1 MSQNLVLHSGLVF
14 HQYVVPYRCNGH
26 WHAVCQH
33 SFKGGAVPDGNGP
46 NPSSFPDFR
55 CVSTVRPQEIRR
67 NIIFP
72 RPSFITGLSR
82 LLPHAMFGLIIS
94 GRPVDATPQG
104 ITETQ
109 FAFRIPPAPHFSHI
123 VVFILPGT
131 QLPPD
136 TAATV
141 YVQIPPSQEFKLLGG
156 IGPGKESA
164 IFKVNGIKSGNDA
177 DRDAM
182 TDNDPSTAPS
192 GIPAGGDIVVGIS
205 IEPAAQV
212 EQQLLNLKSS
222 GSQPADGGPSTAMV
236 KMSSGPGVQ
245 VSTKV
250 LAQRIIG
257 NAFNFLAS
265 FGSDTVPLKAFQ
277 DWWLKFEKK
286 VELDPS
292 FLERE
297 QG

>member
-1 MSQNLVLHSGLVF
+1 
-14 HQYVVPYRCNGH
+14 
-26 WHAVCQH
+26 
-33 SFKGGAVPDGNGP
+33 
-46 NPSSFPDFR
+46 
-55 CVSTVRPQEIRR
+55 
-67 NIIFP
+67 
-72 RPSFITGLSR
+72 
-82 LLPHAMFGLIIS
+82 MFGLIIS
-94 GRPVDATPQG
+94 GRPVDAAPQA

-109 FAFRIPPAPHFSHI
+109 YAFRIPPNPAFHHI
-123 VVFILPGT
+123 VVFLLPGT

-141 YVQIPPSQEFKLLGG
+141 YVQIPPSQDFKLLGG

-164 IFKVNGIKSGNDA
+164 IFKVSGVQSSTGSAGDM
-177 DRDAM
+177 DAM
-182 TDNDPSTAPS
+182 TDDPAV
-192 GIPAGGDIVVGIS
+192 GPAGGAQAVGGELVVGIS

-212 EQQLLNLKSS
+212 EAQLANLKST
-222 GSQPADGGPSTAMV
+222 STAMV
-236 KMSSGPGVQ
+236 RSTPATASPVT
-245 VSTKV
+245 TKV

-265 FGSDTVPLKAFQ
+265 FGSDTVPLKAFEE
-277 DWWLKFEKK
+277 WWKKFEKK

>member
-1 MSQNLVLHSGLVF
+1 MQGSGELLLAGETSLDAF
-14 HQYVVPYRCNGH
+14 LAALN
-26 WHAVCQH
+26 
-33 SFKGGAVPDGNGP
+33 D
-46 NPSSFPDFR
+46 
-55 CVSTVRPQEIRR
+55 ST
-67 NIIFP
+67 
-72 RPSFITGLSR
+72 R
-82 LLPHAMFGLIIS
+82 LDSTYNHKRSAMFGLIIS
-94 GRPVDATPQG
+94 GRPPDASPQA
-104 ITETQ
+104 IAETQ
-109 FAFRIPPAPHFSHI
+109 YAFQIPQNPQFHHI
-123 VVFILPGT
+123 VVFILPGFRF
-131 QLPPD
+131 PPD

-141 YVQIPPSQEFKLLGG
+141 WIQIPPSNEFKLLGA

-164 IFKVNGIKSGNDA
+164 IFKVSGVKTGPAGMDG
-177 DRDAM
+177 DMMTDDLFAM
-182 TDNDPSTAPS
+182 TGSAQ
-192 GIPAGGDIVVGIS
+192 AVGGDIAVGVS

-212 EQQLLNLKSS
+212 EQQLATLKSS
-222 GSQPADGGPSTAMV
+222 ATDPSTAMV
-236 KMSSGPGVQ
+236 RANAGAAGP

-277 DWWLKFEKK
+277 DWWTKFEKK

>member
-1 MSQNLVLHSGLVF
+1 
-14 HQYVVPYRCNGH
+14 
-26 WHAVCQH
+26 
-33 SFKGGAVPDGNGP
+33 
-46 NPSSFPDFR
+46 
-55 CVSTVRPQEIRR
+55 
-67 NIIFP
+67 
-72 RPSFITGLSR
+72 
-82 LLPHAMFGLIIS
+82 MFGLIIS
-94 GRPVDATPQG
+94 GRPVDASPQF

-109 FAFRIPPAPHFSHI
+109 YAFRIQPAPHFSHI
-123 VVFILPGT
+123 VVFLLPGT

-141 YVQIPPSQEFKLLGG
+141 YVQIPPSQDFRLLGG

-164 IFKVNGIKSGNDA
+164 IFKVSGIKGGSGNAGVDV
-177 DRDAM
+177 DAM
-182 TDNDPSTAPS
+182 TDNDPAVAPE
-192 GIPAGGDIVVGIS
+192 GVPAGGDIVVGIS

-212 EQQLLNLKSS
+212 EQQLMNLKSGQQQQAS
-222 GSQPADGGPSTAMV
+222 GQLAQSSTAMV
-236 KMSSGPGVQ
+236 PVSSGTGGGSK

-277 DWWLKFEKK
+277 DWWVKFEKK